1 MRAGGYQPRS
11 SEGSVLHGLVRDHL
25 ETFLQAAIAGRGG
38 VVAVIFK
45 RPWHFTQTTEP
56 EVAPGRQADVL
67 HRPQRSPGGNGPL
80 PPDDGGAGK
89 DAERVGHGERRRR
102 GPGFGLE
109 ERDQLGLVGSDLGA
123 VLDGEDAPGR
133 IAVERSRFGVEL
145 VRDPVVVVVQHL
157 QDECHRLR
165 ERVRALLT
173 MIAFARGD
181 ARETTCVFGS
191 ASCTRQDSFLS
202 P

>member
-1 MRAGGYQPRS
+1 MTR
-11 SEGSVLHGLVRDHL
+11 LVRDHF

-56 EVAPGRQADVL
+56 EVAPGHQADVL

-89 DAERVGHGERRRR
+89 DAERVGHGELAAAGPVSAWRSATSSALWAATWARSSTVRTPRGASPWRRS
-102 GPGFGLE
+102 P
-109 ERDQLGLVGSDLGA
+109 
-123 VLDGEDAPGR
+123 
-133 IAVERSRFGVEL
+133 FGVEL
-145 VRDPVVVVVQHL
+145 VSDPVVVVVQHL
-157 QDECHRLR
+157 QDECRCLR
-165 ERVRALLT
+165 EPVRALLT

-181 ARETTCVFGS
+181 ARETTCVFGP